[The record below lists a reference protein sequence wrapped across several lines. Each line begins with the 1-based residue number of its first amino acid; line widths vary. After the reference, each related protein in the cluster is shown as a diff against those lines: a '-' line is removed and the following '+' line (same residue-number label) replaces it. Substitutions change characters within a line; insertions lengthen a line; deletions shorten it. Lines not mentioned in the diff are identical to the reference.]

1 MYSYITGSNWTLPTI
16 SLKKM
21 VTESYISGST
31 IWPFDSLS
39 ATEGGK
45 ICHSKKKKHLYL
57 EVNQQVKH
65 CNTLTNNFIE
75 AASDMHAACGQ
86 SGHVI
91 TWWSKFSSA
100 LLAASSSLVRS
111 ATFSS
116 RWLAY
121 DSSTSII
128 ESITPEVMTS
138 WLFHNGF
145 VCIYDDARSEV

>member
-1 MYSYITGSNWTLPTI
+1 
-16 SLKKM
+16 
-21 VTESYISGST
+21 
-31 IWPFDSLS
+31 
-39 ATEGGK
+39 
-45 ICHSKKKKHLYL
+45 
-57 EVNQQVKH
+57 
-65 CNTLTNNFIE
+65 
-75 AASDMHAACGQ
+75 MHAAGQ

-145 VCIYDDARSEV
+145 VCIYDDARSEVTRILLWMSSNHVHLHLHETTYLFVIAWKPSLTFLVDWMTVVVWRQRARYLLICCVTIVAQLTPNLASNHLT